1 MFLITIPL
9 LIGTGCNFIQSARQT
24 MQDEINP
31 TQQIIENMNKLIEQ
45 ENKNDTLL
53 QKMAT
58 SVQEAGL
65 KTIADQ
71 KITDLQETMIPKVN
85 QAKNQ
90 ITEYKSAVEKVKSNF
105 QSLQTQVKTIT
116 NPTIQQLSKQFLTD
130 FEASIEAELSIAT
143 KYEQL
148 LQNQSTAIQAIIS
161 GKSLPTDN
169 SDQLVAEIDQLAA
182 QFQEQV
188 KKLNNSYN
196 QMFQEVN
203 GK

>member
-1 MFLITIPL
+1 MFLVSISIL
-9 LIGTGCNFIQSARQT
+9 LGTGCTLIQSARQT
-24 MQDEINP
+24 MQEEVNP
-31 TQQIIENMNKLIEQ
+31 TQQIIEDMNKLIEQ
-45 ENKNDTLL
+45 ENKNDILL

-71 KITDLQETMIPKVN
+71 KVNDLQETMIPKVN
-85 QAKNQ
+85 QAKKQ
-90 ITEYKSAVEKVKSNF
+90 IAEYKEAVEKVQSNF
-105 QSLQTQVKTIT
+105 THIQSQLKAIT
-116 NPTIQQLSKQFLTD
+116 NPTVQQLSKQFLSD
-130 FEASIEAELSIAT
+130 FEASIQAELSIAT

-148 LQNQSTAIQAIIS
+148 LQNQATAIHAIIS
-161 GKSLPTDN
+161 GKSLPMDN

-188 KKLNNSYN
+188 KKLNHSYN
-196 QMFQEVN
+196 QMFQEVD